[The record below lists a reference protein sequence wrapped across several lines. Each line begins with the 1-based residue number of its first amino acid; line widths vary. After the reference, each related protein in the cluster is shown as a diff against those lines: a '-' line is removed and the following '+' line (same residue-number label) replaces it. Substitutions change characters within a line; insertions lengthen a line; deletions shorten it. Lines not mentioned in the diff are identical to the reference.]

1 MLRCRSVVCSRIPRI
16 SLCQASPHTGT
27 TQPRKDNLIRFHR
40 KTISTHQRQSTKTPK
55 FNNTPA
61 YDISRKGSKLRSQH
75 NRILDAIKSTRST
88 QDQMALVLIPLL
100 GSGLFDSLPRD
111 VLVEI
116 MAPRLRKYPHR
127 KAYFQTLFEKGEL
140 LIGLQGKIYEMG
152 LLSQD
157 RAKVNGLNF
166 DAIVQSSHL
175 ITQETLLKF
184 ANHNQLGS
192 GLISYAPGDIP
203 ANDFDQE
210 LVNVLMM
217 LIGLVSEQ
225 AGVEVASRL
234 VQDRI
239 IRGRNGLYMLATQHS
254 KHSFSEDDN

>member
-16 SLCQASPHTGT
+16 SLCLAGSQTGT
-27 TQPRKDNLIRFHR
+27 TGPKRDYPIKFHR
-40 KTISTHQRQSTKTPK
+40 KSISTHQRQSTKTSK

-61 YDISRKGSKLRSQH
+61 YDISQKGSKLRSQH
-75 NRILDAIKSTRST
+75 DRILDAIMSTRST
-88 QDQMALVLIPLL
+88 QDQIDLVLVPLL
-100 GSGLFDSLPRD
+100 GSDLFDTLPRD

-140 LIGLQGKIYEMG
+140 LIGVQGSIYEMG

-175 ITQETLLKF
+175 MAQESLLKF
-184 ANHNQLGS
+184 ANHNQLAS

-203 ANDFDQE
+203 ASDFNQE

-234 VQDRI
+234 IQDRI
-239 IRGRNGLYMLATQHS
+239 IRGRNGLYMLATQQS
-254 KHSFSEDDN
+254 KNSFSEDDN